1 MAELTFKSAGV
12 GTREIDLSGPTSVT
26 PTGTPAGVIGTA
38 NRGPAFVPVTVANYQ
53 QFTSVFGE
61 TDGQFGPLAMYEWL
75 RNANA
80 GTYLRVLGV
89 GDGKTRAISGIN
101 AGRVN
106 NAGFVVGT
114 QLVQDSGDLG
124 ANGYALGSY
133 TGRTMFLGCFM
144 SESNGSTLLTEA
156 GIQKGNYAAPIIRG
170 VLMTPSG
177 VIATLS
183 SSAGTGYTNLLP
195 STTAPTGLVGFF
207 TGTMNLT
214 SGKQEFVLF
223 LSGHK
228 SNDAFGNIITASFD
242 PQSSNYFATLF
253 NTDPLRIE
261 EAGHYLHTA
270 YDVYSQYAVPTGSNL
285 ASRGTYAVDSAIQDI
300 AFILTSSLSRNSG
313 SVIVPNYEGFEDRF
327 QTAFSPGV
335 VSQRFGDPVG
345 VELFKVHSLD
355 DGVYANTKVKV
366 SIRNITP
373 SKDPTSE
380 YGTFDLFVRDFSD
393 SDDNQIALE
402 SFVGLSMDPNN
413 QRFVG
418 KMIGDLHTYYDF
430 DREQG
435 SQKLVVE
442 GSYPRV
448 SNYIRVEI
456 PESVIAQE
464 VPASALPHG
473 FKGLWHLVTSGS
485 SFLAPVGQNAN
496 VIVGG
501 RQPPVPMRKKI
512 AVGTGNGTRV
522 AGYLHWGTQFEAND
536 SLTEPNK
543 NQYFDN
549 NIASHVKYFPKYHTD
564 FANAWVGDNTGT
576 PDANGTIY
584 DADVF
589 NKNAFTLENV
599 QVITASST
607 GLPDSN
613 LWTSASYVR
622 DGSSVQT
629 GYRFLKTTDLGD
641 STTRRFA
648 KFTFPLQGGFDGVNV
663 FDANKSKIND
673 TAAVREMLFSTTQ
686 GGPNGPTVV
695 SYRKALD
702 ILGEVADVDVQL
714 LAIPGMREP
723 GVTDYAIDTV
733 ENRFDALYVMDIQ
746 QLDVN
751 GNVITGSTD
760 IPSVTLTSNRFS
772 NRVLDTSFGAAYY
785 PDLVMADP
793 GTGANLVVPPTV
805 SVLGAFSLNDKVAYP
820 WFAPAGFTRGA
831 LSDVIEAQVKLSRTN
846 LDTLYSSNINPIT
859 TVPGSVSPVV
869 YGQKTIL
876 ARASALDRV
885 NVRRLLIEIRR
896 RVRAV
901 ANTILFEPNRT
912 ATLSRFSSLVD
923 PILKQ
928 IQSQQGV
935 DRYKVKI
942 DTTTTT
948 QADVENNTIRG
959 KIFIQ
964 PTRSIE
970 FVSLDFVVTNA
981 GAQI

>member
-53 QFTSVFGE
+53 QFTSVFG
-61 TDGQFGPLAMYEWL
+61 DANGQFGPLAMYEWL
-75 RNANA
+75 KNANA

-89 GDGKTRAISGIN
+89 GDGRTRAVGGIN

-106 NAGFVVGT
+106 NAGYVVGN

-124 ANGYALGSY
+124 NNGYALGPY
-133 TGRTMFLGCFM
+133 KGRTMFLGCFM
-144 SESNGSTLLTEA
+144 SESLGSTYFTEA
-156 GIQKGNYAAPIIRG
+156 GVQTSVSAVPIIRG
-170 VLMTPSG
+170 VIMTPSG

-183 SSAGTGYTNLLP
+183 SSAGTGYSNVLP
-195 STTAPTGLVGFF
+195 ATSAPSPNLVGYF
-207 TGTMNLT
+207 TGTMDLT
-214 SGKQEFVLF
+214 NGKQEFVLF

-228 SNDAFGNIITASFD
+228 ANDAFGNIITASFD
-242 PQSSNYFATLF
+242 PQAPNYFATLF
-253 NTDPLRIE
+253 NTDPLKTE
-261 EAGHYLHTA
+261 EAGHYLYAA
-270 YDVYSQYAVPTGSNL
+270 YDVYSQYAVPTGSDL
-285 ASRGTYAVDSAIQDI
+285 TSLGGWAADSSKQDI
-300 AFILTSSLSRNSG
+300 AFVLTSSLSQNSG
-313 SVIVPNYEGFEDRF
+313 STIVPNYEGFEDRF
-327 QTAFSPGV
+327 RTAFSPGV
-335 VSQRFGDPVG
+335 ISQRFGDPVG
-345 VELFKVHSLD
+345 VELFKIHALD

-373 SKDPTSE
+373 STDPTSE
-380 YGTFDLFVRDFSD
+380 YGTFDLFVRDFND
-393 SDDNQIALE
+393 SDDAQIVLE
-402 SFVGLSMDPNN
+402 SFVGLSMDPSN
-413 QRFVG
+413 QRFIG

-430 DREQG
+430 DRQVG
-435 SQKLVVE
+435 SQKLVSE
-442 GSYPRV
+442 GSYPSV
-448 SNYIRVEI
+448 SNYIRVSL
-456 PESVIAQE
+456 PETVISQE

-473 FKGLWHLVTSGS
+473 FKGMWHLVTSGS
-485 SFLAPVGQNAN
+485 SFLAPVGRNTDKITGA
-496 VIVGG
+496 
-501 RQPPVPMRKKI
+501 RQPPVPMRRKI
-512 AVGTGNGTRV
+512 AVGTGNSTRV

-536 SLTEPNK
+536 STLEPNK

-549 NIASHVKYFPKYHTD
+549 NIPSHVKYFPHYHTD

-589 NKNAFTLENV
+589 NRNSFTLENV
-599 QVITASST
+599 QVITASN
-607 GLPDSN
+607 GLPDPN
-613 LWTSASYVR
+613 LWTSASYVS
-622 DGSSVQT
+622 DGSTLTT
-629 GYRFLKTTDLGD
+629 GYRFLKTTDLTD
-641 STTRRFA
+641 STSRRFA
-648 KFTFPLQGGFDGVNV
+648 KFTFPLQGGFDGVNI
-663 FDANKSKIND
+663 FDPNKSTLND

-686 GGPNGPTVV
+686 FGPNGSTVA

-714 LAIPGMREP
+714 LAIPGIREP

-733 ENRFDALYVMDIQ
+733 ENRFDALYVMDVQ

-760 IPSVTLTSNRFS
+760 IPSVTLTANRFA

-785 PDLVMADP
+785 PDLVLTDP

-805 SVLGAFSLNDKVAYP
+805 AVLGAFSLNDRVAYP

-831 LSDVIEAQVKLSRTN
+831 LSDVVEAQVKLSRTN
-846 LDTLYSSNINPIT
+846 LDTLYSANVNPIT
-859 TVPGSVSPVV
+859 TVPGSVAPVV

-896 RVRAV
+896 RVRSV
-901 ANTILFEPNRT
+901 ANTILFEPNRES
-912 ATLSRFSSLVD
+912 TLNRFSSLVD

-928 IQSQQGV
+928 IQAQQGV